1 MDKSALKINIL
12 VLSSSLYISFQLFA
26 NVLSTKIAVLPFFH
40 LSVDGGTIIYP
51 LTFTLRDF
59 VHKTC
64 GKKVAREVI
73 FIAAG
78 LNIIMFALFWLVG
91 KMAPDPT
98 WRFQEA
104 YQQILLPV
112 GRIVAASII
121 SQIISE
127 LVDTEVFS
135 FIYRKKN
142 LSFRS
147 PLGRRGREHLS
158 HSDTAA
164 VFLSNTAGLL
174 VDSVI
179 FSFVAFFGALPL
191 ATVIQIVYANILI
204 KMAMSILS
212 TPSIKLIPRT
222 AKFEEI

>member
-1 MDKSALKINIL
+1 MNKSETKINIL
-12 VLSSSLYISFQLFA
+12 IFSSSLYVSFQLFA
-26 NVLSTKIAVLPFFH
+26 NILSTKIALLPI
-40 LSVDGGTIIYP
+40 LKISVDGGTIIYP

-98 WRFQEA
+98 WQFQQA

-135 FIYRKKN
+135 FIYR
-142 LSFRS
+142 
-147 PLGRRGREHLS
+147 RRGEHLS

-179 FSFVAFFGALPL
+179 FSFIAFLGALPL
-191 ATVIQIVYANILI
+191 TTVIQIIYANILI

-212 TPSIKLIPRT
+212 TPSIKLIPRL
-222 AKFEEI
+222 AKFEDI